1 MRTLPSFLFSKR
13 PAEDG
18 RGSKQ
23 IEQAGRDRGG
33 RHALGLAVTA
43 DCPLRRPDPFQPLE
57 EAGPL
62 AKPDELQRMQRIR
75 MGKVGPAGRLRED
88 PHEAFGVLEGK
99 RPEQHRVGDEKHRA
113 SRPDDERER
122 DDADRG
128 EPAPGR
134 ERAKGESKRLRPLR
148 GDGVKRREAAPP
160 SRREWG
166 WGPASFKNVA
176 AGIHHDVPSCADF
189 EGTVALRLFIN
200 NND

>member
-1 MRTLPSFLFSKR
+1 MIPGSPPLRRIQNPVAQDDHVRALPSFLFGER

-18 RGSKQ
+18 RGAKQ

-33 RHALGLAVTA
+33 RHALGLAVSA
-43 DCPLRRPDPFQPLE
+43 DGPLGRPDPFQPLE
-57 EAGPL
+57 EARPL

-75 MGKVGPAGRLRED
+75 MGKVGHARRLRED

-113 SRPDDERER
+113 ARPDDERER

-134 ERAKGESKRLRPLR
+134 ERAKGESNMP
-148 GDGVKRREAAPP
+148 
-160 SRREWG
+160 
-166 WGPASFKNVA
+166 
-176 AGIHHDVPSCADF
+176 AGIHHDVPSCAGF